1 MSDITQT
8 IHVLPLRIYL
18 GIGMVLLILTGVTVA
33 VAQVDLGPFNLVVAM
48 TIAAIKASLVAL
60 YFMHLRYDSKVYAIL
75 FVVTLLLLASFII
88 FTMFDTLSRGEI
100 YDIKAGP
107 INDQAIIYRQKETI
121 PVTGSADDSSTYTA
135 SDSTA
140 TPSERTK

>member
-121 PVTGSADDSSTYTA
+121 PVTGSADDSSAYTA